1 MSSYLRLHSSRAV
14 SFWLFIMIIM
24 VISMILLGGA
34 TRLTN
39 SGLSITE
46 WRPVSGA
53 LPPLSDAD
61 WASEFGKYQQIPEF
75 AAEHPD
81 MDLAGF
87 KFIYF
92 MEWSHR
98 QLGRLIGLV
107 YFLPLVWF
115 LWRGKIPGGTRL
127 RFIAILLMIGVQGA
141 IGWWMVASGLVHG
154 RVDVSQYRLAVH
166 LGVAF
171 MILALLLWA
180 WLDNRQNWPEKQF
193 GAKLR
198 KRTTVLFLLIFLQ
211 VLAGALVAG
220 THAGLTYNTW
230 PMMDGGLVP
239 GGYLAQTPAWIN
251 MFENVAS
258 IQFNHRMLGY
268 VVFLMAMWVWGSAV
282 SKRELVVRRAAGWLL
297 LAILAQ
303 IILGIITLLQVV
315 PFKLALA
322 HQAGAILVFLLAAWT
337 VRSARIRIYWG
348 VSSLTLSGGLTA
360 SNNFRSA

>member
-1 MSSYLRLHSSRAV
+1 MSSEPRSSSSKAV
-14 SFWLFIMIIM
+14 SIWLLVMTIM
-24 VISMILLGGA
+24 VVSMVLLGGA

-46 WRPVSGA
+46 WRPITGA
-53 LPPLSDAD
+53 LPPLSDAA
-61 WASEFGKYQQIPEF
+61 WASEYGKYQQIPEF
-75 AAEHPD
+75 SAEHPG

-107 YFLPLVWF
+107 YFVPLVLF
-115 LWRGKIPGGTRL
+115 LWKKKIPSGKRG
-127 RFIAILLMIGVQGA
+127 RFIAILLLIGVQGA

-166 LGVAF
+166 LGTAF
-171 MILALLLWA
+171 FILALLLWT
-180 WLDNRQNWPEKQF
+180 WLDNRQNWPEKPRKVKSSKS
-193 GAKLR
+193 KLQNR
-198 KRTTVLFLLIFLQ
+198 VRALFILVFLQ

-230 PMMDGGLVP
+230 PLMDGGLVP
-239 GGYLAQTPAWIN
+239 GGYLAHNPVWIN

-268 VVFLMAMWVWGSAV
+268 AVFLMAIWVSHSTV
-282 SKRELVVRRAAGWLL
+282 KLKDLIVRRAVNLLL
-297 LAILAQ
+297 LAIFGQ
-303 IILGIITLLQVV
+303 IILGVVTLLYVV
-315 PFKLALA
+315 PLKLALL
-322 HQAGAILVFLLAAWT
+322 HQAGAVVVFLLAAWT
-337 VRSARIRIYWG
+337 LRTARYSVTELPR
-348 VSSLTLSGGLTA
+348 
-360 SNNFRSA
+360 RED

>member
-1 MSSYLRLHSSRAV
+1 
-14 SFWLFIMIIM
+14 
-24 VISMILLGGA
+24 MILLGGA

-39 SGLSITE
+39 AGLSITE
-46 WRPVSGA
+46 WRPVTGA
-53 LPPLSDAD
+53 LPPLSDAA

-75 AAEHPD
+75 SAEHPD

-98 QLGRLIGLV
+98 QLGRLIGLA

-115 LWRGKIPGGTRL
+115 LWRGRIRRDKRL
-127 RFIAILLMIGVQGA
+127 RFIAILLLKGVQGG

-171 MILALLLWA
+171 IILALLFWA
-180 WLDNRQNWPEKQF
+180 WLGNRQDWPEKQF
-193 GAKLR
+193 KPKLG
-198 KRTTVLFLLIFLQ
+198 KRTLVLFLLVFLQ

-230 PMMDGGLVP
+230 PLMDGGIVP
-239 GGYLAQTPAWIN
+239 SGYLAQSPAWIN
-251 MFENVAS
+251 IFENVAS

-268 VVFLMAMWVWGSAV
+268 IVFLMALWIWGRAV
-282 SKRELVVRRAAGWLL
+282 SLREIVIRRAVGWLL
-297 LAILAQ
+297 IAILAQ
-303 IILGIITLLQVV
+303 IILGIITLLKVV
-315 PFKLALA
+315 PINLALA

-337 VRSARIRIYWG
+337 VRSARVRNY
-348 VSSLTLSGGLTA
+348 
-360 SNNFRSA
+360 

>member
-1 MSSYLRLHSSRAV
+1 
-14 SFWLFIMIIM
+14 MIIM
-24 VISMILLGGA
+24 VVSMVLLGGA

-46 WRPVSGA
+46 WRPITGA
-53 LPPLSDAD
+53 LPPLSDAA
-61 WASEFGKYQQIPEF
+61 WASEYGKYQQIPEF
-75 AAEHPD
+75 SAEHPS

-107 YFLPLVWF
+107 YFVPLVLF
-115 LWRGKIPGGTRL
+115 LWRGKIPRGKRG

-166 LGVAF
+166 LGTAF
-171 MILALLLWA
+171 FILALLLWT
-180 WLDNRQNWPEKQF
+180 WLDNRQNWPTRPSKS
-193 GAKLR
+193 KLQNR
-198 KRTTVLFLLIFLQ
+198 VKVLFILVFLQ

-230 PMMDGGLVP
+230 PLMDGGLVP
-239 GGYLAQTPAWIN
+239 SGYFAHNPVWIN

-268 VVFLMAMWVWGSAV
+268 AVFLMAIWVLHGAAK
-282 SKRELVVRRAAGWLL
+282 SKDLVVRRSVNLLL
-297 LAILAQ
+297 LAIFVQ
-303 IILGIITLLQVV
+303 IALGIITLLYVV
-315 PFKLALA
+315 PLKLALL
-322 HQAGAILVFLLAAWT
+322 HQAGAIGVFLLAAWT
-337 VRSARIRIYWG
+337 LRAARYSVIEHSR
-348 VSSLTLSGGLTA
+348 
-360 SNNFRSA
+360 

>member
-1 MSSYLRLHSSRAV
+1 MPSETSLSTSKAV
-14 SFWLFIMIIM
+14 SFWLFVMIIM
-24 VISMILLGGA
+24 VVSMILLGGA

-39 SGLSITE
+39 AGLSITE
-46 WRPVSGA
+46 WRPITGA
-53 LPPLSDAD
+53 LPPLSDAA

-75 AAEHPD
+75 SAEHPD

-107 YFLPLVWF
+107 YFVPLVLF
-115 LWRGKIPGGTRL
+115 LRKKKIPSAKRG

-141 IGWWMVASGLVHG
+141 IGWWMVYSGLSHG

-166 LGVAF
+166 LGTAF
-171 MILALLLWA
+171 FILALLLWT
-180 WLDNRQNWPEKQF
+180 WLDNRQNWPGKPPK
-193 GAKLR
+193 AKLQ
-198 KRTTVLFLLIFLQ
+198 KRVTALFILVFLQ

-230 PMMDGGLVP
+230 PLMDGGLVP
-239 GGYLAQTPAWIN
+239 SGYLAQNPVWIN

-268 VVFLMAMWVWGSAV
+268 AVFLMALWVWVSA
-282 SKRELVVRRAAGWLL
+282 KRLDSMAMHRVVGLLL
-297 LAILAQ
+297 LAIFGQ
-303 IILGIITLLQVV
+303 IALGVITLLYVV
-315 PFKLALA
+315 PLKLALV
-322 HQAGAILVFLLAAWT
+322 HQAGAIVVFLLAAWT
-337 VRSARIRIYWG
+337 LRTARYG
-348 VSSLTLSGGLTA
+348 VIEELPQGD
-360 SNNFRSA
+360 